1 MQTDTHD
8 SAAAAPARDLKTQ
21 MIEYE
26 RELILYALDQAGGNQ
41 RRAAALLG
49 VGPTTLCE
57 KMKRLGLRG
66 RRP

>member
-1 MQTDTHD
+1 METDTHD
-8 SAAAAPARDLKTQ
+8 AQPAAPGRDLKTQ

-41 RRAAALLG
+41 RRAARLLG

-66 RRP
+66 QRR